1 MNPTLPKNIE
11 WICIHDRIC
20 LKDSL
25 PTEYG
30 DYVVIRGHF
39 YKSWSGQD
47 KGVITYEI
55 AVAKFHPKCFI
66 HGGHWY
72 DSGFFYT
79 HWYGPI
85 SMPDMKRFPILSAEN
100 PCNNP
105 SEAEAR

>member
-30 DYVVIRGHF
+30 DYLVIRGHF

-47 KGVITYEI
+47 KGVITYEV
-55 AVAKFHPKCFI
+55 AVAKFHPKRFI

-105 SEAEAR
+105 SDAEAR